1 MSLKG
6 THKILEETMGLP
18 PVSAVPKRR
27 KGRSFRNAMLAISL
41 LLGIIAVAAVSS
53 LTKGFDSRFFLVLPI
68 VCLPSLFHR
77 FVIPDRPDTK
87 HYFQIAAMYVTVW
100 GVLPV
105 IYLHTI
111 NAIPDA
117 AGYLY
122 LAIVLLLWALG
133 AFLPSWL

>member
-41 LLGIIAVAAVSS
+41 LLGII
-53 LTKGFDSRFFLVLPI
+53 GFDSRFFLVLPI

-77 FVIPDRPDTK
+77 FVIPDRPDAK